1 MVLNLNN
8 KLISIILPVYNCEK
22 FIKESISSIL
32 LQTHKN
38 FELLIINDGSTD
50 STEAIASSFKD
61 KRIIIH
67 NTDHSGLINALNFG
81 INKAKG
87 DFIARMDADDIS
99 HPNRLRLQLENIINN
114 NSDICGCSFFT
125 IDEKSYLKRAYKIPF
140 NLDDIKIKIIFN
152 VPFCHGSILAKKNIF
167 LKFKY
172 GSDQNNIVEDYNLW
186 IRMIENDIIFTNCN
200 QKLYFLRQHS
210 KSLSKSK
217 GLNFNN
223 SSMKVG
229 MGYLLNNLQN
239 LTFIINKKTIK
250 ELICKEISNIDK
262 DYALLMKILFKYS
275 ILKNNFKNNLKYI
288 ILNFRTYIYY
298 LTSLIEVINNFL
310 FIKSYKRKIK
320 L

>member
-8 KLISIILPVYNCEK
+8 KLISIILPVYNCEN
-22 FIKESISSIL
+22 FIKESITSIL
-32 LQTHKN
+32 LQTYKN

-50 STEAIASSFKD
+50 STEIIANSFND

-67 NTDHSGLINALNFG
+67 NTNHSGLINALNYG

-99 HPNRLRLQLENIINN
+99 HPDRLRLQLENIINT

-125 IDEKSYLKRAYKIPF
+125 IDEKSNIKRTYKIPY
-140 NLDDIKIKIIFN
+140 NIDDIKIRIIFN

-172 GSDQNNIVEDYNLW
+172 GSSQNNIVEDYNLW
-186 IRMIENDIIFTNCN
+186 IKMIENGIIFTNCKE
-200 QKLYFLRQHS
+200 KLYFLRQHNQ
-210 KSLSKSK
+210 SLSKSQ

-223 SSMKVG
+223 SSMRVG
-229 MGYLLNNLQN
+229 IGYLLNNFEN
-239 LTFIINKKTIK
+239 LTFIINQKPINKIFF
-250 ELICKEISNIDK
+250 EEISNIDR
-262 DYALLMKILFKYS
+262 DYTLLMKILFKYS

-288 ILNFRTYIYY
+288 ILNFRNYIYY
-298 LTSLIEVINNFL
+298 LISFIEFINNFL
-310 FIKSYKRKIK
+310 FKKSYKRKI
-320 L
+320 

>member
-8 KLISIILPVYNCEK
+8 KLISIILPVYNCEN
-22 FIKESISSIL
+22 FIKESITSIL
-32 LQTHKN
+32 LQTYKN

-50 STEAIASSFKD
+50 STEIIANSFND

-67 NTDHSGLINALNFG
+67 NTNHSGLINALNYG

-99 HPNRLRLQLENIINN
+99 HPDRLRLQLENIINT

-125 IDEKSYLKRAYKIPF
+125 IDEKSNIKRTYKIPY
-140 NLDDIKIKIIFN
+140 NIDDIKIRIIFN

-172 GSDQNNIVEDYNLW
+172 GSGQNNIVEDYNLW
-186 IRMIENDIIFTNCN
+186 IKMIENGIIFTNCKE
-200 QKLYFLRQHS
+200 KLYFLRQHNQ
-210 KSLSKSK
+210 SLSKSQ

-223 SSMKVG
+223 SSMRVG
-229 MGYLLNNLQN
+229 IGYLLNNFEN
-239 LTFIINKKTIK
+239 LTFIINQKPINKIFF
-250 ELICKEISNIDK
+250 EEISNIDR
-262 DYALLMKILFKYS
+262 DYTLLMKILFKYS

-288 ILNFRTYIYY
+288 ILNFRNYIYY
-298 LTSLIEVINNFL
+298 LISFIEFINNFL
-310 FIKSYKRKIK
+310 FKKSYKRKI
-320 L
+320 

>member
-125 IDEKSYLKRAYKIPF
+125 INEKSYLKRSYKSPC

-152 VPFCHGSILAKKNIF
+152 VPFCHGSI
-167 LKFKY
+167 
-172 GSDQNNIVEDYNLW
+172 
-186 IRMIENDIIFTNCN
+186 
-200 QKLYFLRQHS
+200 
-210 KSLSKSK
+210 
-217 GLNFNN
+217 
-223 SSMKVG
+223 
-229 MGYLLNNLQN
+229 
-239 LTFIINKKTIK
+239 
-250 ELICKEISNIDK
+250 
-262 DYALLMKILFKYS
+262 
-275 ILKNNFKNNLKYI
+275 
-288 ILNFRTYIYY
+288 
-298 LTSLIEVINNFL
+298 
-310 FIKSYKRKIK
+310 
-320 L
+320 